1 MSAST
6 HDRRTTGTPSTKGR
20 SKNMRRGKTTVLFA
34 VIAFLGGGA
43 VAATARSN
51 AQPVQVDLNFKDP
64 GVLTDVLVRPGER
77 VQQGQVLARIDDGEA
92 RANLQTA
99 EAGLAAARASLR
111 QLSEGMSPAEKAQ
124 ARVAQEQAAATAD
137 AAGRASSDAQNL
149 LAQTSQGLQTDVT
162 HEQSRLE
169 ALIATAAQNKVAY
182 QAAVD
187 QARAQLEADHAKL
200 QTSQTD
206 LDAARAQVSAAQ
218 TQVDAATAQLAQD
231 QAAYD
236 QAGCAA
242 RPSDPDCQALAA
254 TIQGDRQRLADA
266 KTELAA
272 ATDAARQ
279 GQSSVADAQDKVR
292 LDAEAITN
300 ALNAQAAGLLADQQ
314 AIDRG
319 HEAVEDAQ
327 NAGALG
333 ELQGKQQTHSAEA
346 ALRAAVLSERATEA
360 DTAVQDQPPRPSAL
374 AIARSDV
381 ETAKAAVEL
390 ARIAL
395 EDTVLR
401 APSDGIVVAVN
412 NEVGEVAGSSGSTD
426 SSGVFLTLA
435 IVPSES
441 GGESP

>member
-1 MSAST
+1 M
-6 HDRRTTGTPSTKGR
+6 RRT
-20 SKNMRRGKTTVLFA
+20 KTTVLLA

-43 VAATARSN
+43 VAATASSD
-51 AQPVQVDLNFKDP
+51 AQPVQVHLNFENP
-64 GVLTDVLVRPGER
+64 GVLTDVLVGPGER
-77 VQQGQVLARIDDGEA
+77 VQHGQVLARIEDGEA

-149 LAQTSQGLQTDVT
+149 SAQTSQGLQTDVA

-187 QARAQLEADHAKL
+187 QARAQLQADQAKL
-200 QTSQTD
+200 QTSQTN
-206 LDAARAQVSAAQ
+206 LDAALARVSAAQ
-218 TQVDAATAQLAQD
+218 TGVDAATAQLAQD

-254 TIQGDRQRLADA
+254 TIQGDQQRLADA
-266 KTELAA
+266 KSELAD
-272 ATDAARQ
+272 ATDAASQAR
-279 GQSSVADAQDKVR
+279 SSVADAQDKVR
-292 LDAEAITN
+292 LDGEAVTN

-333 ELQGKQQTHSAEA
+333 ELQGKQQTHSAED
-346 ALRAAVLSERATEA
+346 ALRAAVLSERATAA

-374 AIARSDV
+374 AIARSNV

-390 ARIAL
+390 ARVAL
-395 EDTVLR
+395 EATVLR

-412 NEVGEVAGSSGSTD
+412 NEVGEIAGSSGSTD

>member
-1 MSAST
+1 M
-6 HDRRTTGTPSTKGR
+6 RRT
-20 SKNMRRGKTTVLFA
+20 KTTVLLA

-77 VQQGQVLARIDDGEA
+77 VQQGQVLARIEDGEA

-149 LAQTSQGLQTDVT
+149 SAQTSQGLQTDVA

-187 QARAQLEADHAKL
+187 QARAQLQADQAKL
-200 QTSQTD
+200 QTSQTN
-206 LDAARAQVSAAQ
+206 LDAALARVSAAQ
-218 TQVDAATAQLAQD
+218 TGVDAATAQLAQD

-254 TIQGDRQRLADA
+254 TIQGDQQRLADA
-266 KTELAA
+266 KSELAD
-272 ATDAARQ
+272 ATDAASQAR
-279 GQSSVADAQDKVR
+279 SSVADAQDKVR
-292 LDAEAITN
+292 LDGEAVTN

-319 HEAVEDAQ
+319 KEAVQDAQ

-333 ELQGKQQTHSAEA
+333 ELQGKQQTHTAQA
-346 ALRAAVLSERATEA
+346 ALRAAVLSERAAAA

-381 ETAKAAVEL
+381 ETARAAVEL
-390 ARIAL
+390 ARVAL
-395 EDTVLR
+395 EATVLR
-401 APSDGIVVAVN
+401 APSDGVVVAVN
-412 NEVGEVAGSSGSTD
+412 NEVGEIAGSSGSQD
-426 SSGVFLTLA
+426 SGSVFLTLA
-435 IVPSES
+435 IVPENS
-441 GGESP
+441 GDGSA

>member
-1 MSAST
+1 
-6 HDRRTTGTPSTKGR
+6 
-20 SKNMRRGKTTVLFA
+20 MRRGKTTVLFA

-43 VAATARSN
+43 VAATARSG

-99 EAGLAAARASLR
+99 EAGLAKAKASLR
-111 QLSEGMSPAEKAQ
+111 QLSEGMSPTEKAQ
-124 ARVAQEQAAATAD
+124 ARVAQEQAAATA
-137 AAGRASSDAQNL
+137 AAAARAATDAQNL
-149 LAQTSQGLQTDVT
+149 SAQTSQGLQTDLT

-187 QARAQLEADHAKL
+187 QARAQLTVDQAKL
-200 QTSQTD
+200 QTSQND
-206 LDAARAQVSAAQ
+206 LDAALARVSAAQ
-218 TQVDAATAQLAQD
+218 TAVDAATAQLAQD

-242 RPSDPDCQALAA
+242 RPSDSDCQALAA
-254 TIQGDRQRLADA
+254 KIQDDQQRLTDA
-266 KTELAA
+266 KTELADATGA
-272 ATDAARQ
+272 ASQAR
-279 GQSSVADAQDKVR
+279 SSVADAQDKVR
-292 LDAEAITN
+292 LDGEAVTN

-319 HEAVEDAQ
+319 TEAEQDAQ

-333 ELQGKQQTHSAEA
+333 DLQGKQQTHTAQA
-346 ALRAAVLSERATEA
+346 ALRAAVLSERATAA
-360 DTAVQDQPPRPSAL
+360 DTAVQDEPPRPSAL

-381 ETAKAAVEL
+381 ETARAAVEL

-395 EDTVLR
+395 AATVLR

-412 NEVGEVAGSSGSTD
+412 NEVGEIAGSNGSGD
-426 SSGVFLTLA
+426 SGGAFLTLA
-435 IVPSES
+435 IVPRDS

>member
-1 MSAST
+1 
-6 HDRRTTGTPSTKGR
+6 
-20 SKNMRRGKTTVLFA
+20 MRRGKTTVLLA

-43 VAATARSN
+43 VAATASSN

-77 VQQGQVLARIDDGEA
+77 VQQGQVLARIEDGEA

-149 LAQTSQGLQTDVT
+149 SAQTSQGLQTDVA

-187 QARAQLEADHAKL
+187 QARAQLQADQAKL

-206 LDAARAQVSAAQ
+206 LDAALARVSAAQ
-218 TQVDAATAQLAQD
+218 TGVDAATAQLAQD
-231 QAAYD
+231 QASYD

-242 RPSDPDCQALAA
+242 RPSDLDCQALAA
-254 TIQGDRQRLADA
+254 RIQDDQQRLADA
-266 KTELAA
+266 KTELAD

-279 GQSSVADAQDKVR
+279 ARSSVADAQDKVR
-292 LDAEAITN
+292 LDGEAVTS

-333 ELQGKQQTHSAEA
+333 ELQGEQQTHTAEA
-346 ALRAAVLSERATEA
+346 ALRAAVLSERAAAA

-374 AIARSDV
+374 AIARSNV
-381 ETAKAAVEL
+381 ETARAAVEL

-395 EDTVLR
+395 EATVLR
-401 APSDGIVVAVN
+401 APSDGIVVAVT
-412 NEVGEVAGSSGSTD
+412 NEVGEIAGSGGSADSGEA
-426 SSGVFLTLA
+426 FLTLA
-435 IVPSES
+435 IVPQDSGSES
-441 GGESP
+441 P

>member
-1 MSAST
+1 MRMST
-6 HDRRTTGTPSTKGR
+6 DDRGGPPAHPKGR
-20 SKNMRRGKTTVLFA
+20 SKDMRRAKTTVLFA

-43 VAATARSN
+43 VAATAGSN
-51 AQPVQVDLNFKDP
+51 AQPVQVDLNFENP

-111 QLSEGMSPAEKAQ
+111 QLSEGMSPAEMAQ

-137 AAGRASSDAQNL
+137 AAARASSDAQDL
-149 LAQTSQGLQTDVT
+149 SAQTSQGLQTDLA

-187 QARAQLEADHAKL
+187 QARAQLQADQAKL

-206 LDAARAQVSAAQ
+206 LDAALARVSAAQ
-218 TQVDAATAQLAQD
+218 TEVDAATAQLAQD
-231 QAAYD
+231 QASYD

-254 TIQGDRQRLADA
+254 RIQDDQQRLADA
-266 KTELAA
+266 KTELAD

-279 GQSSVADAQDKVR
+279 ARSSVADAQDKVR
-292 LDAEAITN
+292 LDGEAVTN

-333 ELQGKQQTHSAEA
+333 DLQGEQQTHTAEA
-346 ALRAAVLSERATEA
+346 ALRAAVLSERAAAA

-374 AIARSDV
+374 AIARSNV
-381 ETAKAAVEL
+381 ETARAAVEL

-395 EDTVLR
+395 EATVLR

-412 NEVGEVAGSSGSTD
+412 NEVGEIAGSSGSAD
-426 SSGVFLTLA
+426 SSGVFLTMA

-441 GGESP
+441 GGVSP

>member
-1 MSAST
+1 
-6 HDRRTTGTPSTKGR
+6 
-20 SKNMRRGKTTVLFA
+20 MRRGKTTVLFA
-34 VIAFLGGGA
+34 VVIAFLAGGA
-43 VAATARSN
+43 LAASASSD
-51 AQPVQVDLNFKDP
+51 AQPVQVDLNFENP
-64 GVLTDVLVRPGER
+64 GVLTNVLVGPGDQ
-77 VQQGQVLARIDDGEA
+77 VQKGQVLARIDDAEA
-92 RANLQTA
+92 RANLKTA

-111 QLSEGMSPAEKAQ
+111 QLSEGMSPSEKAQ
-124 ARVAQEQAAATAD
+124 ARVAQEQATATAD
-137 AAGRASSDAQNL
+137 AAARAATDAQDL
-149 LAQTSQGLQTDVT
+149 SAQTSAGLKTDVA
-162 HEQSRLE
+162 HAQSSLQ

-187 QARAQLEADHAKL
+187 QARAQLQADQAKL

-218 TQVDAATAQLAQD
+218 ATVDAATAQLAQD

-236 QAGCAA
+236 QAGCAGRA
-242 RPSDPDCQALAA
+242 SDPDCQGMAA
-254 TIQGDRQRLADA
+254 TIQDDRQRLADA
-266 KTELAA
+266 KTELAD
-272 ATDAARQ
+272 ATDAASKA
-279 GQSSVADAQDKVR
+279 QSSVADAQDTVR
-292 LDAEAITN
+292 LDGDAVTN

-319 HEAVEDAQ
+319 KEAVQDAQ

-333 ELQGKQQTHSAEA
+333 EIQGNQQTHTAQD
-346 ALRAAVLSERATEA
+346 ALRAAILSERATAA

-381 ETAKAAVEL
+381 ETARAGVEL
-390 ARIAL
+390 ARVAL
-395 EDTVLR
+395 EATVLR

-412 NEVGEVAGSSGSTD
+412 NEVGEIAGSSGSGD